1 MRKAKAVNST
11 TNLAKLPASYNVPT
25 AFKDAK
31 NNDIMEDKVQGSG
44 RPTPHSFCKEKY
56 T

>member
-1 MRKAKAVNST
+1 MNST

-31 NNDIMEDKVQGSG
+31 ESDIMEDKVQDA
-44 RPTPHSFCKEKY
+44 PHHTHFAKRNTLEYIS
-56 T
+56 